1 MPTIGANVETVTREG
16 TNLCMRDVGGCDR
29 IRPLWKHYYSGCQ
42 VLFFFFDITDFGRFD
57 ESMQELAEMLSREE
71 LRDTVL
77 CVIANKQDLS
87 TQAGEQAM
95 ALGVPQIT
103 IEKLRTD
110 LDRVVRDE
118 EARSAPREI
127 FVGGAVATTGEGLEE
142 AVSWMIGAV
151 QRQRALK
158 PSISSSRELL
168 APAPVTH
175 QDKDGDK
182 KETGIEETKDGDLR
196 QEEERNVLEE
206 WLEREDAPDDDFLD
220 AFARYDLESWDH
232 YTHLRV
238 AWLFLRKHGRREGIR
253 HIFDG
258 IKLFIANST
267 RTQRSRGTTFHETMT
282 YFWVHM
288 VHFARE
294 SATIPAAKIDFKSFL
309 LLNPQLSNGGLF
321 LTYYSKKLILQTE
334 ESRVRVVLPDLK
346 PLPSLLCDVS
356 NMATGLAAL
365 DVNQVP
371 TSAAVTDAQF
381 VENWEKRAFTSWGHE
396 HRLRLMFVVLSTL
409 PRREATAKLFEGLKD
424 QEKDG
429 HNETET
435 YFWISIVTLCI
446 AKSRNQGGGI
456 SGGGGIRRLCCSQE
470 FETVERRKF
479 DFQVLFSRCPYQR
492 QTVLRDARPATY
504 PAHSLALSGKSISQP
519 D

>member
-1 MPTIGANVETVTREG
+1 MPSIISRLLTTLFPPAEINVLMLGKDGAGRSVALYWLVLQRHVTSMPTIGANVETVTREG

-29 IRPLWKHYYSGCQ
+29 IRPLWKHYYAGCQ

-182 KETGIEETKDGDLR
+182 KETGIQETKDGDLR

-321 LTYYSKKLILQTE
+321 LTYYRNVESYLSSCLRVCISVCIHGVSASWCLQ
-334 ESRVRVVLPDLK
+334 VGVYV
-346 PLPSLLCDVS
+346 C
-356 NMATGLAAL
+356 LACL
-365 DVNQVP
+365 
-371 TSAAVTDAQF
+371 SAWLHVF
-381 VENWEKRAFTSWGHE
+381 VCA
-396 HRLRLMFVVLSTL
+396 
-409 PRREATAKLFEGLKD
+409 
-424 QEKDG
+424 
-429 HNETET
+429 
-435 YFWISIVTLCI
+435 
-446 AKSRNQGGGI
+446 
-456 SGGGGIRRLCCSQE
+456 
-470 FETVERRKF
+470 
-479 DFQVLFSRCPYQR
+479 SRCLCA
-492 QTVLRDARPATY
+492 VWSNFS
-504 PAHSLALSGKSISQP
+504 SL
-519 D
+519 